1 MQCLWVGARNESPGG
16 PVPDY
21 QKEKEHELVREV
33 KRYRLDIVGLKSTHS
48 LDSGTSLLEGGWT
61 LSQSGVALGERR
73 QVGVGILVSPRIAA
87 CMLGFLPVD
96 KRVFFAAP
104 SGRKYWKGG
113 NYFTEF

>member
-1 MQCLWVGARNESPGG
+1 M
-16 PVPDY
+16 
-21 QKEKEHELVREV
+21 REV

-96 KRVFFAAP
+96 KRVFFPAP